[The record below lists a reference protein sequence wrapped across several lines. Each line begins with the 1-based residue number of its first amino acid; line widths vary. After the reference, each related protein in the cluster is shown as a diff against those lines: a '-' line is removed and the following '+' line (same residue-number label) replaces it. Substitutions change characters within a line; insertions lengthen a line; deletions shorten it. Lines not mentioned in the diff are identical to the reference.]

1 MKVISIT
8 EIVLFVSCIF
18 RVQSETIDID
28 ILDLKSSFKSF
39 DDALEEIRSNQNI
52 PLGQKFLYGS
62 VLYENYLRTLQE
74 IATQRKKENDL
85 KMEKENETKNQ
96 QEKQNILRQNVYKS
110 ILSKGKS
117 SFHND
122 FHTLRY

>member
-62 VLYENYLRTLQE
+62 VLYENYLRIE
-74 IATQRKKENDL
+74 IS
-85 KMEKENETKNQ
+85 
-96 QEKQNILRQNVYKS
+96 LRTF
-110 ILSKGKS
+110 LAE
-117 SFHND
+117 
-122 FHTLRY
+122 

>member
-1 MKVISIT
+1 MKVIYIA
-8 EIVLFVSCIF
+8 EIFIIVSCIF
-18 RVQSETIDID
+18 HVQSETIDID
-28 ILDLKSSFKSF
+28 ILDLKSSLKSF
-39 DDALEEIRSNQNI
+39 DDALEEIRNNQNI
-52 PLGQKFLYGS
+52 PPHQKFLYGS

-85 KMEKENETKNQ
+85 KMENESKTKNQ
-96 QEKQNILRQNVYKS
+96 QDKQNILRQNVYKS
-110 ILSKGKS
+110 ILAKGKS